1 MAVSVDSGPMN
12 NKPPLM
18 LSSLVVDFSEDAER
32 IATEGEQKSI
42 AVSRRSTIVHFD
54 EYREEE
60 LAPYS
65 RREIIMLCGTRR
77 FARLAI
83 MTAALVG
90 VSPMYAHHSDAGI
103 DMESVVAFEG
113 TVTEFAWR
121 NPHVYVVVRTT
132 GEGGETFD
140 WELQMGPTNVIS
152 RRGWRRDTLQ
162 PGDLVTVRAHAA
174 VSGRSYGIIE
184 SIDKEGGLGLV
195 EASGAPQTPTT
206 TTTIAGRWIADR
218 SATFQYPGG
227 FDGFFHALL
236 TLNERGRAAQAAYDP
251 LSDENPEATCI
262 GRPTPA
268 VLVSSSLY
276 LMEIDLSRQE
286 EVIIL
291 RSEWYDEVRTV
302 YMDGREHPDPSERF
316 ATGHSIGW
324 WEGDTLVVDTRNF
337 EDHRSPYQIGVPS
350 GGQKHVVE
358 RYRLNADGAHI
369 DLEFTLE
376 DPEYLAG
383 PMVHRRPL
391 NYSPHLEMHPGAC
404 DPEATGRFIE
414 H

>member
-1 MAVSVDSGPMN
+1 MVC
-12 NKPPLM
+12 
-18 LSSLVVDFSEDAER
+18 
-32 IATEGEQKSI
+32 
-42 AVSRRSTIVHFD
+42 RR
-54 EYREEE
+54 R
-60 LAPYS
+60 
-65 RREIIMLCGTRR
+65 
-77 FARLAI
+77 RLASF
-83 MTAALVG
+83 AVVGAVLVMAG
-90 VSPMYAHHSDAGI
+90 PGYSHHSDAGM
-103 DMESVVAFEG
+103 DMDSVIAFDG

-121 NPHVYVVVRTT
+121 NPHVYVLVQTTDTEGQAVV
-132 GEGGETFD
+132 

-152 RRGWRRDTLQ
+152 RRGWRADTLV
-162 PGDLVTVRAHAA
+162 PGDLVAVRLHPA
-174 VSGRSYGIIE
+174 VSGRPYGIIE
-184 SIDKEGGLGLV
+184 SIDKEGGLGL
-195 EASGAPQTPTT
+195 ADAIGAPETRATT
-206 TTTIAGRWIADR
+206 TTLAGKWIADR

-227 FDGFFHALL
+227 FDGFFLALM
-236 TLNERGRAAQAAYDP
+236 TPNEKGRAAQAAYDP
-251 LSDENPEATCI
+251 LSEENPEATCV

-358 RYRLNADGAHI
+358 RYRLNEDGAHI
-369 DLEFTLE
+369 DLEFMLE
-376 DPEYLAG
+376 DPEYLAE
-383 PMVHRRPL
+383 PMVHSRQL
-391 NYSPHLEMHPGAC
+391 NYSPHLEMYPGAC
-404 DPEATGRFIE
+404 DPEATRRFVE
-414 H
+414 D